1 MENYTDLLNFS
12 NLVNLTQFG
21 NYNLKKKAGDFFAAP
36 YDVYFDEHTAG
47 IQPDLLFVSKER
59 DFIIKEENG
68 IVGAPDLI
76 VEIVSKGSIDKDRE
90 IKKEVYERFAV
101 KEYWI
106 VDPIHKTVEVYN
118 MVNDRYK
125 MTSFAEEKE
134 KIISTVLP
142 DFEMDVQV
150 IFE

>member
-1 MENYTDLLNFS
+1 M
-12 NLVNLTQFG
+12 
-21 NYNLKKKAGDFFAAP
+21 
-36 YDVYFDEHTAG
+36 
-47 IQPDLLFVSKER
+47 
-59 DFIIKEENG
+59 
-68 IVGAPDLI
+68 I

-125 MTSFAEEKE
+125 MTSFAEEKG